1 MLELLK
7 MESSGS
13 VSSNANDSNSTEINI
28 VKLFARE
35 VFKLEEF
42 FIAICNDVLV
52 EVLSFGSRFRLGKLE
67 LVGRRFN
74 WTVENF
80 FGGRPFIRLDFDL
93 TERFLIFNN
102 HSRAQKARENFLT
115 LLPNLSLAPAGPIGA
130 AGAKKKNF
138 TIILPFLKPFFTWGI
153 AHIWNA

>member
-7 MESSGS
+7 TESSGS

-52 EVLSFGSRFRLGKLE
+52 EVLSFGSRSRLGKLE
-67 LVGRRFN
+67 LVGRRLN

-80 FGGRPFIRLDFDL
+80 FGERPFIRLDFDL
-93 TERFLIFNN
+93 TARFLIF
-102 HSRAQKARENFLT
+102 LYVIT
-115 LLPNLSLAPAGPIGA
+115 
-130 AGAKKKNF
+130 
-138 TIILPFLKPFFTWGI
+138 
-153 AHIWNA
+153 

>member
-7 MESSGS
+7 TESSGS

-28 VKLFARE
+28 VNLFARE
-35 VFKLEEF
+35 VFKFGEY
-42 FIAICNDVLV
+42 FIFICNDVLV

-80 FGGRPFIRLDFDL
+80 FVEHPYIRLGFEL
-93 TERFLIFNN
+93 TARFLIF
-102 HSRAQKARENFLT
+102 LYVIT
-115 LLPNLSLAPAGPIGA
+115 
-130 AGAKKKNF
+130 
-138 TIILPFLKPFFTWGI
+138 
-153 AHIWNA
+153 